1 MPGVGQFA
9 RDRGLRR
16 NGARPCTWQGR
27 HVLCFVGEK
36 ENIVA
41 TDKEEHGVR
50 LQSDTGGKTG
60 KPARRVLLALFLL
73 SLALTAAGRA
83 QAAPDNRECEE
94 LSLDRAVEI
103 AMAENPGLAAI
114 QARYEALAAVPDQAG
129 SLPDPVLSLAAL
141 NLPVDTFDAGQENMT
156 QMQVGISQ
164 KLPFPGKLKLREQAA
179 SSLAEAAA
187 SQVDEARLQLVRQV
201 KNTWWDIY
209 YLEQTLAIVR
219 DNQDLLRA
227 TVGAARTKYA
237 VGKGL
242 QQDVLLAQ
250 LELSKLLDREIALQN
265 SLEKKKAD
273 LNALLDAPASFCISM
288 PAAVATAMPEVEPEQ
303 TLLEEA
309 FRTRPA
315 LLALAR
321 EKDAA
326 ASRIE
331 LARKD
336 YYPDF
341 TVGAAYGYRQD
352 SPDGRDRADFASVRL
367 SLNLPI
373 WSATKQDRAVAQRT
387 SETLAVEHRLRDT
400 RDKVTAEVLRELSE
414 YESARKQSRFYQH
427 SIIPQAEQT
436 AAAML
441 KGYQVNKV
449 DFLNVV
455 RAQLALYNYKITYW
469 RLLTGG
475 FKALAGL
482 EAATGIQV
490 QREKSNEK

>member
-1 MPGVGQFA
+1 MPAG
-9 RDRGLRR
+9 
-16 NGARPCTWQGR
+16 
-27 HVLCFVGEK
+27 
-36 ENIVA
+36 IVFLA
-41 TDKEEHGVR
+41 TI
-50 LQSDTGGKTG
+50 
-60 KPARRVLLALFLL
+60 ALL
-73 SLALTAAGRA
+73 SLVPLRPGQAQVTADDSN
-83 QAAPDNRECEE
+83 QCEE
-94 LSLDRAVEI
+94 LPLARAVEI
-103 AMAENPGLAAI
+103 AMEKNPGLSAI
-114 QARYEALAAVPDQAG
+114 QARYEALSAVPDQAG
-129 SLPDPVLSLAAL
+129 SLPDPILSLGAL
-141 NLPVDTFDAGQENMT
+141 NLPLDSFDLNQENMT
-156 QMQVGISQ
+156 QVQVGLSQ
-164 KLPFPGKLKLREQAA
+164 KLPFPGKLKLRRQAA
-179 SSLAEAAA
+179 SFQAEAAA
-187 SQVDEARLQLVRQV
+187 NQVDEARLQLERQV
-201 KNTWWDIY
+201 KITWWDIY
-209 YLEQTLAIVR
+209 YLEQTLEIVR
-219 DNQDLLRA
+219 DNQDLLRS

-250 LELSKLLDREIALQN
+250 LELSKLLDREIALEN

-273 LNALLDAPASFCISM
+273 LVALLDLPPTFCVSLPAT
-288 PAAVATAMPEVEPEQ
+288 VVTTMPEVASEDR
-303 TLLEEA
+303 LLQEA
-309 FRTRPA
+309 LRSRPV

-321 EKDAA
+321 ERDAST
-326 ASRIE
+326 SRVE

-352 SPDGRDRADFASVRL
+352 TPDGSDRADFASFRL

-387 SETLAVEHRLRDT
+387 SETLAVTHRLRDT
-400 RDKVTAEVLRELSE
+400 RDRVIAEVQRELSE
-414 YESARKQSRFYQH
+414 YASARKQSRFYATA
-427 SIIPQAEQT
+427 IIPQAEQT

-441 KGYQVNKV
+441 EGYQVNKV

-490 QREKSNEK
+490 GREKNNEK

>member
-1 MPGVGQFA
+1 MRSQSEQ
-9 RDRGLRR
+9 RGRER
-16 NGARPCTWQGR
+16 RPCRFILLT
-27 HVLCFVGEK
+27 
-36 ENIVA
+36 A
-41 TDKEEHGVR
+41 T
-50 LQSDTGGKTG
+50 
-60 KPARRVLLALFLL
+60 LLLFLVQV
-73 SLALTAAGRA
+73 SRVPAQPAAG
-83 QAAPDNRECEE
+83 DNSCEE

-103 AMAENPGLAAI
+103 AMAENPGLSAI

-129 SLPDPVLSLAAL
+129 SLPDPVLSLGAL
-141 NLPVDTFDAGQENMT
+141 NLPLDTFDASQENMT
-156 QMQVGISQ
+156 QMQVGLSQ
-164 KLPFPGKLKLREQAA
+164 KFPFPGKLKLREEAA
-179 SSLAEAAA
+179 TSLANAAA
-187 SQVDEARLQLVRQV
+187 SQVDEARLQLIRKV

-209 YLEQTLAIVR
+209 YLEQTLRIVR

-250 LELSKLLDREIALQN
+250 LELSKLLDREIALEN
-265 SLEKKKAD
+265 SLKKKKAD
-273 LNALLDAPASFCISM
+273 LNALIDAPTSFCITL
-288 PAAVATAMPEVEPEQ
+288 PAKVVTALPDVAPEQ

-309 FRTRPA
+309 LRERPA

-326 ASRIE
+326 VTKTE

-352 SPDGRDRADFASVRL
+352 APDGRDRADFASFRL

-373 WSATKQDRAVAQRT
+373 WSASKQDRAVAQRT
-387 SETLAVEHRLRDT
+387 SETLAVDHRLRDA
-400 RDKVTAEVLRELSE
+400 RDQVTAEVLRELSE
-414 YESARKQSRFYQH
+414 YESSRRQSRFYQNA
-427 SIIPQAEQT
+427 IIPQAEQT

-482 EAATGIQV
+482 EAATGVQV
-490 QREKSNEK
+490 TQGEKR